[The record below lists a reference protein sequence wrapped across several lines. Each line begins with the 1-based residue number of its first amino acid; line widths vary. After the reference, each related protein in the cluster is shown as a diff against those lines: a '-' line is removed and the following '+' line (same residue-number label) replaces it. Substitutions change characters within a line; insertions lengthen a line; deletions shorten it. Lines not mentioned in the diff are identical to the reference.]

1 MDEEVVLQRIK
12 DILKD
17 CPRIVFL
24 GGAGVSTA
32 SGISDFRSPQGLYQ
46 LESKYGIP
54 YEILLSHSYFLSCP
68 GTFYDFYWK
77 SMVRLDAKPNKA
89 HLALARYEKE
99 GHPITILT
107 QNIDGLHSAAGSA
120 KVYELHGSV
129 RKYTCLNCGR
139 SYELKDLFPR
149 GVPHCECG
157 GVIKPDVI
165 LYEEALNEDTL
176 VKAVE
181 ALRDAEV
188 LIVAGTSLQVYPAAG
203 LIDYFKG
210 RTSILIN
217 REMTPRDAF
226 FDYVIHDDV
235 GTVLTEIM
243 P

>member
-1 MDEEVVLQRIK
+1 L
-12 DILKD
+12 
-17 CPRIVFL
+17 
-24 GGAGVSTA
+24 
-32 SGISDFRSPQGLYQ
+32 PQL
-46 LESKYGIP
+46 P
-54 YEILLSHSYFLSCP
+54 
-68 GTFYDFYWK
+68 
-77 SMVRLDAKPNKA
+77 V
-89 HLALARYEKE
+89 
-99 GHPITILT
+99 
-107 QNIDGLHSAAGSA
+107 
-120 KVYELHGSV
+120 
-129 RKYTCLNCGR
+129 R